1 MVKIYGISVFYKSPS
16 EAKLLKSHF
25 DLQSFSF
32 FQRGSVQEFCSFAS
46 KTIVERTT
54 PCTRQSVK
62 QDVYMCHVYVRSDN
76 LAAVLIADHEYPGEL
91 FLCCCCFF
99 HLDADFRIFSGR
111 VAHTLLTKIMDD
123 FADKVSSDQWA
134 NGTEQTTSFTG
145 LPTYLAKYQDPKEAD
160 AITKMQN
167 DLDETKIILKN
178 TIEQVLIRGEK
189 LDDLVS
195 QSEELSAQS
204 KAFYKTAKKTNSC
217 CNFS

>member
-1 MVKIYGISVFYKSPS
+1 MVKLYAISIFYKTQS
-16 EAKLLKSHF
+16 EAKILKSHY

-32 FQRGSVQEFCSFAS
+32 FQRGSVQEFIQFAS
-46 KTIVERTT
+46 KTITERTS
-54 PCTRQSVK
+54 PSTRQSVK

-76 LAAVLIADHEYPGEL
+76 LAAVLIADHEYPG
-91 FLCCCCFF
+91 
-99 HLDADFRIFSGR
+99 R

-123 FADKVSSDQWA
+123 FAAKVSADQWP
-134 NGTEQTTSFTG
+134 NGTEQSISFTQ
-145 LPTYLAKYQDPKEAD
+145 LPAYLTKYQDPREAD
-160 AITKMQN
+160 PLTKMQN
-167 DLDETKIILKN
+167 DLDETKIILRN